1 MSEQWVAVATVDSL
15 AEGEVVPGEIDGKH
29 VALYLVDGVVH
40 ATGGLCS
47 HRAVKLCGGFLEGHE
62 IECPL
67 HQARFDIRS
76 GRVLCAPATAD
87 IPVYPVKVDGDKVL
101 VLWAFA

>member
-47 HRAVKLCGGFLEGHE
+47 HRAVKLCGGFLEGPE
-62 IECPL
+62 TQCPPP
-67 HQARFDIRS
+67 QARFDIRS
-76 GRVLCAPATAD
+76 GRVLRAPSTAD